1 VAEPHL
7 SPTTRPTSL
16 RSNAPRPTPPPRR
29 DSTKALV
36 SRFEALSVPVSAA
49 TTPATAPR
57 RLERAPSG
65 KGLPPLPPVPD
76 RSKAHAAIHKS
87 WRNLLGVLS
96 RKDAL
101 ERPPQPRKASTQAE
115 VNFTGPILVLT
126 DDAAAEWIACMGKLR
141 GRELSV
147 TPDHDDGALC
157 PRVLSLVDCIDVR
170 SPSQKD
176 LDEQQRNTLAQHANA
191 DGSEPKVFE
200 VMFADQTIERFAAPS
215 IQARAVWVSILW

>member
-1 VAEPHL
+1 VAEPYL
-7 SPTTRPTSL
+7 STTTGPTSL
-16 RSNAPRPTPPPRR
+16 RSNAPRPSPPTRR

-65 KGLPPLPPVPD
+65 KGLPPVPD

-96 RKDAL
+96 RKDAP
-101 ERPPQPRKASTQAE
+101 ERPPQLRKASIQAE

-126 DDAAAEWIACMGKLR
+126 DDAAEWIACMGKLR
-141 GRELSV
+141 GRDLSV

-157 PRVLSLVDCIDVR
+157 PRVLSLVDCVDVR
-170 SPSQKD
+170 SLSPKD
-176 LDEQQRNTLAQHANA
+176 LGEQQRNTLTQHVDAN
-191 DGSEPKVFE
+191 GSEPKVFE
-200 VMFADQTIERFAAPS
+200 VMFADQTTERFAAAS
-215 IQARAVWVSILW
+215 IQARAVWVSTLW